1 MSDLSV
7 RFPFDS
13 ADKETQVKL
22 KPFFKTSSPI
32 TEVSFPNSRV
42 KVLKIVCHDFT
53 LFVGRINAKDKP
65 AFIELGKTLADI
77 FKDIQK
83 GEVKQVPKMAVKLD
97 KDKIAII
104 EFDWEDLIT
113 FKKKADGW
121 FQEWSEE
128 EFIDFF
134 A

>member
-32 TEVSFPNSRV
+32 SEVSFPNSRV
-42 KVLKIVCHDFT
+42 NVLKIVCHDFT
-53 LFVGRINAKDKP
+53 LFVGRVNAKDKP
-65 AFIELGKTLADI
+65 AFIELGKTLADV
-77 FKDIQK
+77 FKEIQK
-83 GEVKQVPKMAVKLD
+83 GDIAKVPKMSVKLD
-97 KDKIAII
+97 KDKIATI
-104 EFDWEDLIT
+104 EFDWENLLS
-113 FKKKADGW
+113 FKKKAEGW
-121 FQEWSEE
+121 FQEWSDDEY
-128 EFIDFF
+128 IDFF